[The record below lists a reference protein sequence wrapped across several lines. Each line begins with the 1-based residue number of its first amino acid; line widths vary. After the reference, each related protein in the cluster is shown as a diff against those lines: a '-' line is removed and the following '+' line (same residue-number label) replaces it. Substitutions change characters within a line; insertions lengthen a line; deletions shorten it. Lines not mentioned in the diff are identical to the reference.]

1 MSSSSN
7 FSRASKKQKQ
17 RRWTRLLENYEG
29 LPPPEPDDVPSD
41 VLQRDYDEFGP
52 DGIECL
58 AEHWFVCSELARRL
72 QTFFVF
78 RSMIKNTYH
87 AGNAVLNFYNFR
99 LEAAVFSTLEV
110 QELMANVLTRRSGAV
125 KVQASFGV
133 LLQHSETNE
142 YRYFW
147 SSDK

>member
-1 MSSSSN
+1 
-7 FSRASKKQKQ
+7 
-17 RRWTRLLENYEG
+17 
-29 LPPPEPDDVPSD
+29 
-41 VLQRDYDEFGP
+41 
-52 DGIECL
+52 
-58 AEHWFVCSELARRL
+58 
-72 QTFFVF
+72 
-78 RSMIKNTYH
+78 MIKNTYH